1 MIPGAGPFPY
11 LSAVTPDISDATVTG
26 EPAPTCAGSFSRSIW
41 YVFTP
46 SASGTATLRTD
57 APGATV
63 SDPVMAVYTSG
74 GGAGGPFTQVACDDD
89 GGPGFA
95 SQVTLDVT
103 AGAQYWIQVSKAGTS
118 APGPGTHGGSDRGR
132 PYRSAR

>member
-1 MIPGAGPFPY
+1 
-11 LSAVTPDISDATVTG
+11 
-26 EPAPTCAGSFSRSIW
+26 
-41 YVFTP
+41 
-46 SASGTATLRTD
+46 
-57 APGATV
+57 
-63 SDPVMAVYTSG
+63 MAVYTSG

-118 APGPGTHGGSDRGR
+118 APGPDFTAVQIRGR
-132 PYRSAR
+132 PCRSARQRHNQQAQ